1 VSDRL
6 DGPFLLFRA
15 VALLAAAAALAC
27 QPAVPPPE
35 PPPVPIPCTRDV
47 AVASDTIVISAGI
60 CNPYCIHVPVGTV
73 VYFLN
78 NDPMLYL
85 FVADPPLPYDVQ
97 VPGFAGSETLPLASA
112 GTMTWTAVQQP
123 AATATVF
130 VE

>member
-6 DGPFLLFRA
+6 DGRLLLPRA
-15 VALLAAAAALAC
+15 VALVAAAAALAC
-27 QPAVPPPE
+27 QPAVPLPD

-47 AVASDTIVISAGI
+47 AVASDTIVVSGGI
-60 CNPYCIHVPVGTV
+60 CNPYCIHVPVGTT

-78 NDPMLYL
+78 SDPALYL

-97 VPGFAGSETLPLASA
+97 VPGYAGAETLPLAAA

>member
-6 DGPFLLFRA
+6 DGRLVLPRA
-15 VALLAAAAALAC
+15 VALLAAATALAC
-27 QPAVPPPE
+27 QPATPLPD
-35 PPPVPIPCTRDV
+35 PPVPVPCTRDV
-47 AVASDTIVISAGI
+47 AVASDTIVVSAGI

-85 FVADPPLPYDVQ
+85 FVADPALAYDVQ
-97 VPGFAGSETLPLASA
+97 VPGYAGAETLPLEAA

-123 AATATVF
+123 AATATIF